1 MTTLKWTKIDNY
13 YIKSDG
19 YTITKCSV
27 KGDTVYT
34 AFMLPNTILGHFKS
48 VEDAKKRVSE
58 HINDQHQTL

>member
-1 MTTLKWTKIDNY
+1 MTTLKWTKIDSY
-13 YIKSDG
+13 HIKTDG

-48 VEDAKKRVSE
+48 VEDAKKRITE
-58 HINDQHQTL
+58 HNNHATT